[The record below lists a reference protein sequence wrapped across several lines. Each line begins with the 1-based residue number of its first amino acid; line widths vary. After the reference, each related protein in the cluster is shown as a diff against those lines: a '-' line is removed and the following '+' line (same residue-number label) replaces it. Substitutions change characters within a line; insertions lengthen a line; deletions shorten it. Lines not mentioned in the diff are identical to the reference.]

1 MDSIIYFI
9 LILLIPLAAQVFVS
23 SSYGKYKKQENS
35 KKITGYDIAR
45 KMLDNNNLKDMYVV
59 ITDGTMSDHYD
70 PKRKTV
76 RLSNEVY
83 NGTSIASLAIA
94 AHETGHAL
102 QDKDGYLYMRI
113 RSYIFPVVSLA
124 TKFSYIILLIGFLFQ
139 MLDLIWIGILL
150 VGLGFLFQV
159 VTLPVEFNASMRAK
173 KEIMKYNFASSEDLT
188 GVDKMLKAAA
198 FTYVAGVLASALELL
213 RLISLVS
220 GRD

>member
-9 LILLIPLAAQVFVS
+9 LILLIPLAAQFFVS

-35 KKITGYDIAR
+35 RRITGYDIAR
-45 KMLDNNNLKDMYVV
+45 KMLDNNGLKDMYVV

-76 RLSNEVY
+76 RLSDDVY

-102 QDKDGYLYMRI
+102 QDKDGYLYMKI
-113 RSYIFPVVSLA
+113 RSFIFPIVSLG
-124 TKFSYIILLIGFLFQ
+124 TKFSYIVLLIGFLFQ
-139 MLDLIWIGILL
+139 MIDLIWLGILL
-150 VGLGFLFQV
+150 VGLGFIFQV
-159 VTLPVEFNASMRAK
+159 VTLPVEFNASSRAK
-173 KEIMKYNFASSEDLT
+173 KEIEKYNFASSEDLI

-198 FTYVAGVLASALELL
+198 YTYVAGVLSSALELL
-213 RLISLVS
+213 RLISIVS